1 MIGITLTSDQI
12 RTAPKVVRQWIEHEA
27 VAALGHL
34 GSVPA
39 QSADVVSC
47 TIEEAADVLAQI
59 RGMVPA
65 VNVFFE
71 FGPPVQSARLR

>member
-12 RTAPKVVRQWIEHEA
+12 RTAPKEVRQWIEHEA

-47 TIEEAADVLAQI
+47 TSRRSGADPGDGA
-59 RGMVPA
+59 RG
-65 VNVFFE
+65 
-71 FGPPVQSARLR
+71 